1 MIDSVT
7 VVSREELRTAIENGY
22 PLIYAHNGAKRWI
35 KRRFENGDMSDFNI
49 DWEIRMYHL
58 ISDNYAI
65 QSHLTYYV
73 LTL

>member
-35 KRRFENGDMSDFNI
+35 KRRFAMRIVHI
-49 DWEIRMYHL
+49 DYGKLLSQRL
-58 ISDNYAI
+58 FSA
-65 QSHLTYYV
+65 T
-73 LTL
+73 